1 MKILISAYACE
12 PNQGSEPGVGWN
24 FVHEMSTH
32 HELWVLTQSD
42 GREAIEQELKA
53 HPSPN
58 LHFVYFDPLNWQLDL
73 WQATAEIQLHYY
85 LWQIQAYFVGRS
97 LNRDHPFDLV
107 HHVTFVKYW
116 SPSFLS
122 LLDIPFLW
130 GPVGG
135 GEAAPKAFWKDFGW
149 RGKVYETLREIA
161 QRLGELD
168 PFTVATARRCA
179 LARAT
184 TEDTAKR
191 LRHLGTPK
199 LEVFSEAGLSRQ
211 DLKDLEQRPLPSDS
225 IRFISS
231 GRLLHWK
238 GFYLSLQAFALAN
251 LPDAEYWILGD
262 GPERSA
268 LEAIAQSSGVA
279 ERVRFLGR
287 VDRTKVLSTLAE
299 CHVMVHPSLHDS
311 GGWACLEAMAIGRP
325 VICLNLGGP
334 AVQVTEE
341 TGIKVDA
348 VNPTQAI
355 ADIAAAMTQ
364 LAGDRDLIVRLGQN
378 ARERIETSFSWEGKV
393 KNTSA
398 LYEELVYAKQL
409 MTV

>member
-1 MKILISAYACE
+1 VKILISAYACE
-12 PNQGSEPGVGWN
+12 PGQGSEPGVGWN
-24 FVHEMSTH
+24 FVREMARH

-42 GREAIEQELKA
+42 GRAAIEAALA
-53 HPSPN
+53 NHPEPN
-58 LHFVYFDPLNWQLDL
+58 LHFVFFEPLRWQLDL
-73 WQATAEIQLHYY
+73 WEAKAEIQLHYY
-85 LWQIQAYFVGRS
+85 LWQVQAYFVGRS
-97 LNRDHPFDLV
+97 LHREHHFDLA

-122 LLDIPFLW
+122 LLNIPFLW

-135 GEAAPKAFWKDFGW
+135 GEAAPKAFWRDFGW
-149 RGKVYETLREIA
+149 RGKIYETLRETA

-168 PFTVATARRCA
+168 PFTVATAKRCV

-211 DLKDLEQRPLPSDS
+211 DLADLKQRPLPSGA
-225 IRFISS
+225 IRFVSS

-238 GFYLSLQAFALAN
+238 GFYLSLQAFVLADI
-251 LPDAEYWILGD
+251 PKAEYWILGD
-262 GPERSA
+262 GPERGA
-268 LEAIAQSSGVA
+268 LQAIAQNSAVA

-287 VDRTKVLSTLAE
+287 VDRTEVLSTLAQ

-334 AVQVTEE
+334 AVQVTAE
-341 TGIKVDA
+341 TGIKVA
-348 VNPTQAI
+348 AQNPTQAI
-355 ADIAAAMTQ
+355 RDIAAAMTR
-364 LAGDRDLIVRLGQN
+364 LAGDPALIEQLGQN
-378 ARERIETSFSWEGKV
+378 ARQRVETSFSWEGKV
-393 KNTSA
+393 KNTSD
-398 LYEELVYAKQL
+398 LYEELVSAKQL
-409 MTV
+409 VAA